1 MAMAGLDALLQAAVD
16 RGDVPGVVAMATDG
30 TRTLYEGAFGVRQL
44 GGDAAMTLDSV
55 FWIASLTKA
64 VTSVAAMQLVEQG
77 RVGLDQPLG
86 GIVPKLAKLQVL
98 EGFGAD
104 GQPILRP
111 ARREVTLHDL
121 LTHTSGFV
129 YEMWNAGLGRYV
141 RATGK
146 PGASS
151 GLNAGLEMPLAFDP
165 GERWEYGI
173 GVDWAGKVVEAVSGQ
188 GLGAYFAE
196 HITGPLGMV
205 DTQFGR
211 PDSDRVVDA
220 PQPAAGWHAEAGSSG
235 RPSKPELESGGG
247 GLYSTA
253 PDYLKFL
260 AMLVRG
266 GDGVLRPETVARM
279 GRNQIGTLDVAR
291 MRTVMPPMSN
301 DAEFFPGMAKGWGY
315 GFVINSEPGHA
326 GRAANSLAW
335 AGLANCYY
343 WIDPASRVAGVLMTQ
358 ILPFADPAVLE
369 LLDAFESAVY
379 ARGHRR
385 PDPVTCCRA
394 GRISTGR
401 FTFCFCASAL
411 SAGAGCEIRAPRP
424 PVHTVVYEVIL
435 VLRLAAAGTT

>member
-1 MAMAGLDALLQAAVD
+1 MSADIQSLLQAAVD

-30 TRTLYEGAFGVRQL
+30 RRTLFEGAAGSRQL
-44 GGDAAMTLDSV
+44 GGPAAMTLDSI

-86 GIVPKLAKLQVL
+86 AVVPKLANLQVL
-98 EGFGAD
+98 EGFGED

-129 YEMWNAGLGRYV
+129 YEMWNAGIGRYTST
-141 RATGK
+141 TGK
-146 PGASS
+146 PGSAS
-151 GLNAGLEMPLAFDP
+151 GLNVGLEMPLAFDP

-188 GLGAYFAE
+188 TLGGYFAQ
-196 HITGPLGMV
+196 HITGPLGMT

-211 PDSDRVVDA
+211 PDSERVVTIHNRLPD
-220 PQPAAGWHAEAGSSG
+220 GTLSVGRLG

-266 GDGVLRPETVARM
+266 GDGILRPETVAQM
-279 GRNQIGTLDVAR
+279 GRNQIGALDVSR
-291 MRTVMPPMSN
+291 MQTVMPPMSN
-301 DAEFFPGMAKGWGY
+301 DAEFFPGMVKGWGY
-315 GFVINSEPGHA
+315 GFVINSEKGHA

-343 WIDPASRVAGVLMTQ
+343 WIDPSSRIAGVLMAQ
-358 ILPFADPAVLE
+358 VLPFADPAVLR
-369 LLDAFESAVY
+369 LLDVFEAAVY
-379 ARGHRR
+379 SGH
-385 PDPVTCCRA
+385 
-394 GRISTGR
+394 S
-401 FTFCFCASAL
+401 S
-411 SAGAGCEIRAPRP
+411 
-424 PVHTVVYEVIL
+424 
-435 VLRLAAAGTT
+435 